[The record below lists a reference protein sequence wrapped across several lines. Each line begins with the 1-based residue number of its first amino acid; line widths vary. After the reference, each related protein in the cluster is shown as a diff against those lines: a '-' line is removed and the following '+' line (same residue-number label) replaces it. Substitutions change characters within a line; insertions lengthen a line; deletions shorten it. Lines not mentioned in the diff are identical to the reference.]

1 MLQLPKLSVSVH
13 TEKTLHNLFL
23 FARVPLLNYQIFKP
37 LSTVHLIS
45 RNMFNVSR
53 VVQEFFKMR
62 WLNCVRGWAKKIVWQ
77 FKNSSE
83 RKYWKL
89 SVVTESFT
97 NFTKFHSKFLWFKC
111 RVSIWTVFW
120 LLASET
126 KQNPSL
132 KSLFPISVCHVDVLH
147 GTWYQRKTICLLFP
161 YCMVCNRKNIK
172 QTHLNVERKKQKIK
186 LIWNWEDILA

>member
-13 TEKTLHNLFL
+13 TEKTLHNLYL

-37 LSTVHLIS
+37 LSTVQLIS

-62 WLNCVRGWAKKIVWQ
+62 WLNCVGRGWPKKNCLTSYVSWNLIT

-89 SVVTESFT
+89 SAVTESFKISQ
-97 NFTKFHSKFLWFKC
+97 NFTLNFCDLNLEFPSELCFGYLLQKLNKTLFWNLCSRFLSVTLMCTMAPGTKERPSVFCFLPAWFATE
-111 RVSIWTVFW
+111 RI
-120 LLASET
+120 
-126 KQNPSL
+126 
-132 KSLFPISVCHVDVLH
+132 
-147 GTWYQRKTICLLFP
+147 
-161 YCMVCNRKNIK
+161 
-172 QTHLNVERKKQKIK
+172 LNK
-186 LIWNWEDILA
+186 LT